1 MTSPLSIC
9 GYLSHLSRIELF
21 ACASCY
27 LLVGSSESQPPGAGA
42 EGGGAGGGA
51 GRGAGGG
58 TSAGGGA
65 SSAEG
70 GAEGGAS
77 GATSPVGTGTSR
89 GEFRLLR
96 ILRQP
101 VHSTLQI
108 IPDPTVYSIADMDLL
123 LHSLAP
129 IESLCISFGLV
140 GLIKFLDCYY
150 MTLITRRQKV
160 GQIGGEAIYTVKS
173 TEMIPLRGCVQG
185 EHKRQENNS
194 KGSEDDDRSQGD
206 ESVASSHG
214 GTMMASLV
222 GLATKTRELEAATG
236 SGAYHWCLPIVF
248 GAFLQ
253 RKVLLSGRETTLILI
268 ARRSR
273 HFAGTRYLKRGVSDL
288 GKVANDVEHE
298 Q

>member
-1 MTSPLSIC
+1 
-9 GYLSHLSRIELF
+9 
-21 ACASCY
+21 
-27 LLVGSSESQPPGAGA
+27 
-42 EGGGAGGGA
+42 
-51 GRGAGGG
+51 
-58 TSAGGGA
+58 
-65 SSAEG
+65 
-70 GAEGGAS
+70 
-77 GATSPVGTGTSR
+77 
-89 GEFRLLR
+89 
-96 ILRQP
+96 

-206 ESVASSHG
+206 ESGEQGAPGRSAKKERKEGARGAEGAGAGGETGPQVRGGASK
-214 GTMMASLV
+214 A
-222 GLATKTRELEAATG
+222 ARPRRKRERAATQG
-236 SGAYHWCLPIVF
+236 RASKAEAGRGTPPPPPPA
-248 GAFLQ
+248 
-253 RKVLLSGRETTLILI
+253 LL
-268 ARRSR
+268 
-273 HFAGTRYLKRGVSDL
+273 
-288 GKVANDVEHE
+288 
-298 Q
+298 